1 LILERI
7 LTKLYHI
14 DLGIDDNTQII
25 VKKSKELKGSTE
37 EQKAHDEKV
46 EAVRSH
52 QARART
58 AIMLKEKGINKAEK
72 SLEARVK
79 LNCHL
84 QTSVD

>member
-1 LILERI
+1 MILERI

-14 DLGIDDNTQII
+14 DLGIDDNTRII
-25 VKKSKELKGSTE
+25 VKKSKELAGLRE

-46 EAVRSH
+46 EAARSH

-58 AIMLKEKGINKAEK
+58 AVMQKEKGIKKAEK
-72 SLEARVK
+72 SLEAKVK
-79 LNCHL
+79 LDCHL